1 MSFFTKNPNGQTMTP
16 SSPSPTRTTHTQSP
30 SMIITGT
37 SGKQYSLDNNTV
49 NWVKSRYKQDMAG
62 SYGLDDADQLAKRN
76 GQLSASALKTYKNS
90 NVDRQLAELGLPSE
104 KNLEKYLESYNQWH
118 TGGMDQYF
126 SQMNLPKNYWTNVK
140 GWYQSDMQNAYENT
154 AEDQQRK
161 ARGLMPSKWEA
172 KYTDTEIDDQLRAR
186 GLPPISEFNTYRDR
200 WNNYTGIESL
210 YANVAGA
217 QTFLKLNGIKN
228 DDTEYDD
235 GNGGKVKGKDL
246 YTAAF
251 YDELERL
258 DENDN
263 QVYGSIMPL
272 LKTGSGSGKSVELT
286 GDYATDRANQLA
298 ANNKNAT
305 GSDDYAG
312 YNAFSYD
319 DYLSKADDYYGR
331 YWKNAQYDDK
341 QTVGQRLDVM
351 TRDADEQAVKSYYDI
366 DYTPS
371 DVDAFIKRYEA
382 DYPNN
387 SFEQMVT
394 DMYENGV
401 NEDTIRLAKSIK
413 QKSATQNYSED
424 GKTGFFDYSNQ
435 FVRATE
441 AQRKKNEGTT
451 SFTAAAEA
459 SYEKEPS
466 NVKEPELDGGWV
478 FPDKEAEANAQK
490 YKEVQAAADAYY
502 TAEANNDRS
511 ALYDATQELRRLG
524 LNTIEDADAWMRNGG
539 ATASEPA
546 PAVVASPTAV
556 KDYFTPVGISQD
568 ELGELTTED
577 AARIVE
583 YYMEENGGWNSKNA
597 ADAFNYLRTIG
608 VQDDTVTNT
617 ARDMQARYGNLPDV
631 AEETAY
637 EGIENDPA
645 AVTQKGLDDMKASVE
660 AAKERDGND
669 KAIIDQTKQAIQRLL
684 FDEEGNNLILTN
696 ADSVI
701 KAIDTVRNMAFTN
714 PTAVD
719 EALKQLGFSAN
730 GWFSGVADSLT
741 NGWNTDELVK
751 LRLALGENYSVD
763 ASPEEQIPDDAR
775 YIQDAFGLSD
785 FWTGNPIASSKKTL
799 RRDFDYALE
808 WAQQQIASGTLTAGK
823 AYNILAADGYQDE
836 MEEYMPE
843 EWHEAHFIE
852 YTAPMLWNQSLAEDQ
867 LLWEEMTPEQRTDSA
882 KLMWGNLTPEQKAS
896 MYKPGW
902 WKFDDTVNRTPGQ
915 AWGQQAAAILPGL
928 ITQFVATP
936 VTIADAIDAAITGR
950 PEMWDLTQKL
960 TATEEALANYGSV
973 DEFSFGTRSAEWV
986 TTAAQELF
994 KMEILGNI
1002 GGMVGE
1008 AFTGTG
1014 VGSKVLKAAAS
1025 DSKLVS
1031 KLADMLMGAVQASPF
1046 VAESFAGHYREAKMR
1061 GATNGEAAFYGAL
1074 TGLSEGFIEGANFD
1088 KVWGKAIGA
1097 DRIAENLL
1105 QGGLD
1110 YLKMG
1115 LNGKAFVSSL
1125 ALGFLGEGTEELVG
1139 YAVETGTK
1147 MAFYDDTWAK
1157 GTEWSWAE
1165 AGEQALVGGIL
1176 GALGSGL
1183 HGGSLTTERIITD
1196 YAMHNSDAFAQVF
1209 PDLTMAI
1216 GITESMP
1223 EGVRAKYEKGGAT
1236 IMSETAY
1243 GQVLDQIAN
1252 CDEGIRAAADEMK
1265 TIEAK
1270 LTKNVDTAQAEV
1282 DKLAAKLAPYVAK
1295 LQEGTLTGKEANE
1308 EYAPLQVKYEKAVG
1322 NLENAK
1328 KVADATQNEQ
1338 WQQARTRRDN
1348 AESQRNTLQKQ
1359 VQEHWAGIYYANYD
1373 NIISGLTDEM
1383 VSNIMKAYQKGAA
1396 YDPDEQAAKRAET
1409 AQTKLA
1415 EAEATETIE
1424 EAKETAEAPENAAVK
1439 ARELAYDRVY
1449 KDHEAGKAYAEE
1461 GGKSDSKLTPVEFAE
1476 NERQNFQAKTT
1487 AKLRRVT
1494 LELAG
1499 LEAKEG
1505 MSAKEIFE
1513 EAKKAMTPEA
1523 AQKLDMYQKL
1533 SKALGLNMVV
1543 RDVVAGTSGYVHDGK
1558 LYVTLNG
1565 KQSMLRVAAHELTHY
1580 MKGHAET
1587 QYDALRTSLVNEVGQ
1602 EKFDELLAEKAQE
1615 YGLDLNDAKAR
1626 LEADDEVCAE
1636 LCEKML
1642 ENPDALERF
1651 VQSDLD
1657 AAKTL
1662 KQRLAKTLVAIK
1674 SAIRSI
1680 GTSNAETKADLIK
1693 QQDTIEQWY
1702 KGLSDAIDNANKAGK
1717 TTATTEAETATV
1729 TDTTTEAPQAPPVET
1744 NPDLFMGEESA
1755 RREQL
1760 RSDLE
1765 ALAKKGT
1772 KVQDVSRQ
1780 EVNDVLD
1787 RVILGDKSNYNK
1799 ADYAQIRGMLAQLIP
1814 EVTAYVNGDATVD
1827 ANVLNERLNAAIDY
1841 MLERY
1846 GEGSED
1852 YYWLRDLIP
1861 SKIALTDTAYK
1872 DLRAKDMTLRQA
1884 SNELT
1889 KALGGKFVNFVYKK
1903 APSYNNAMTID
1914 ELWQTITDQYGE
1926 QNGVGNIGEDALALI
1941 DYVRERA
1948 DNRTSFN
1955 DLYGSQREDMV
1966 NTQVGEFLD
1975 AVQSMVEGKST
1986 NKSEAARYTLDP
1998 VEPIEP
2004 TSDLWSK
2011 TATTAEAKE
2020 AFPDLWDVSSE
2031 ESEDNNPTQRKSTES
2046 TYRKIYD
2053 ILRKEGFSGKVL
2065 DASSGMGYGTRLGR
2079 EEYGFD
2085 VDDIEPYPGK
2095 DYNPMYKDYST
2106 LNEKYDAIISSAVL
2120 NVLPQDQRDAL
2131 VVKMGKMLN
2140 PGGKMYITTRGTKGD
2155 VDNLAKTGKNIQL
2168 GPSEFVETVHGSY
2181 QKGFTNP
2188 ELKAYLEDALGPGFT
2203 VEVSNKD
2210 NGGKFNNNTSIVVTK
2225 NGSDV
2230 LYALDDDYMP
2240 LAERYDAGL
2249 ATDADVEEMRRDVD
2263 EAARDN
2269 GYTIKAYHGTTE
2281 DFTEFNRGTQGQN
2294 HDGYL
2299 EFGGGFYFT
2308 PDAGEAREWVSRG
2321 RSGMSGA
2328 ATPKVMAVY
2337 LNPGRILGADDV
2349 VPGGADYLRSM
2360 WLPAADANF
2369 IANRAYRFI
2378 NYLTEERGFSNT
2390 EVQDTLK
2397 ALGFDAIDA
2406 TFGQGKSGQYVVFD
2420 PEQIKSAD
2428 PVTYDDNGDIIPLSE
2443 RFRTDRTGDEAWKNR
2458 DTRWSVDDDLVN
2470 QYGAIE
2476 QGREPRARDVQ
2487 VPRQS
2492 ADNTRV
2498 SKFTR
2503 SIEESSKVT
2512 DAQAAEIAS
2521 EIGSEAD
2528 RVKQLWSYIPKSN
2541 DETMRKAKE
2550 FIAARQPATAQREFH
2565 DMVVAGKYGTRTAA
2579 IGLQLLSD
2587 ASARDDWASVKDI
2600 AYDLR
2605 VLATE
2610 AGQSAQIFNVLKDLK
2625 GVGSAWY
2632 VEKLVNSLN
2641 STYADEIASGQMD
2654 PITVSE
2660 EAMQKVREAKTQA
2673 EVDAAERIVAD
2684 EIGPQLPLKR
2694 DEKLSNWRYLSMLG
2708 NPVTHIRNVT
2718 GNNLMHLMG
2727 GIKDVVASGI
2737 QRILEKTGVTDE
2749 SDRAHARLTSADKS
2763 YWDDFAQKS
2772 YDEQK
2777 RNLQGGGKLG
2787 FQSLVQQSKRSFDNK
2802 VLDTIARGKDPGTMS
2817 ERKGLVG
2824 LLQNIRNNGAMGML
2838 EVEDAWGLEKN
2849 YKRSLM
2855 EYMKAQ
2861 GYSLNNE
2868 GKVGKVGK
2876 DGSFTEIT
2884 NEQMNKAIEWATNQA
2899 WTNTFRGPSALAT
2912 ELNKI
2917 SKMNTASKLIV
2928 EGVMPFKK
2936 TPINIAKQGAMYSPA
2951 GIVVGTTELLTKVKQ
2966 GKMSAATAID
2976 HLSSGLTGTALMALG
2991 VVLAKAG
2998 ILRGGGEDKKKLE
3011 TYLEDTGDQTYAFKF
3026 GNVSINMSAIAPA
3039 TIPLFMGVALQEML
3053 SRNGEDEGVDLST
3066 ITDVLAG
3073 TLNPFMEMSFMSSL
3087 NSALKNYNNE
3097 GIGGALGSTIMTA
3110 AQNYG
3115 SQYLPTLGGKVA
3127 QFIDPTQR
3135 TTKSSATSPVGGNMD
3150 YYWRS
3155 LVKKV
3160 PGAEATLQ
3168 PDVNIWGQTTTKD
3181 SFGDWALDFANKFIL
3196 PTNIKVTNRDAVDNE
3211 LIRVVESTGI
3221 ADFLP
3226 SDGAK
3231 YFKVK
3236 GETYKMNASQY
3247 TEYSKDRGQAAYAAL
3262 KDVMAGAS
3270 YKTATD
3276 EQKAELLK
3284 KALDNAYKS
3293 VNNVWKEKL
3302 GAYDK

>member
-90 NVDRQLAELGLPSE
+90 NVDRQLAELGLPSK

-161 ARGLMPSKWEA
+161 ARGLMPSKWES

-217 QTFLKLNGIKN
+217 QTFLKLNNIKN

-258 DENDN
+258 DENGN

-312 YNAFSYD
+312 YNAFGYD

-539 ATASEPA
+539 ATSSEPA

-583 YYMEENGGWNSKNA
+583 YYMEENGGWNAKNA
-597 ADAFNYLRTIG
+597 ADAFSYLRTIG

-808 WAQQQIASGTLTAGK
+808 WAQQQIASGTLTAGQ

-960 TATEEALANYGSV
+960 TATEEALTNYGSV

-1223 EGVRAKYEKGGAT
+1223 EGVRAKYENGGAT

-1409 AQTKLA
+1409 AQTKRA
-1415 EAEATETIE
+1415 EAEANETIE
-1424 EAKETAEAPENAAVK
+1424 EATKAAPTPEGAATM
-1439 ARELAYDRVY
+1439 AREMAYDRVY
-1449 KDHEAGKAYAEE
+1449 KDHEAGKAYAED
-1461 GGKSDSKLTPVEFAE
+1461 GGKSDSKLTPVQFAE

-1680 GTSNAETKADLIK
+1680 GTSDAETKADLIK

-1717 TTATTEAETATV
+1717 ATATTEAETATV
-1729 TDTTTEAPQAPPVET
+1729 ADTTTEAPPVDT

-1760 RSDLE
+1760 RSELE
-1765 ALAKKGT
+1765 ELAKKGT

-1780 EVNDVLD
+1780 EINDVLD

-1827 ANVLNERLNAAIDY
+1827 ANVLNERLSAAIDY

-1852 YYWLRDLIP
+1852 YYNLRDLIP

-1975 AVQSMVEGKST
+1975 AVQSMVEGK
-1986 NKSEAARYTLDP
+1986 AA
-1998 VEPIEP
+1998 E
-2004 TSDLWSK
+2004 
-2011 TATTAEAKE
+2011 TA
-2020 AFPDLWDVSSE
+2020 
-2031 ESEDNNPTQRKSTES
+2031 
-2046 TYRKIYD
+2046 
-2053 ILRKEGFSGKVL
+2053 
-2065 DASSGMGYGTRLGR
+2065 
-2079 EEYGFD
+2079 
-2085 VDDIEPYPGK
+2085 
-2095 DYNPMYKDYST
+2095 
-2106 LNEKYDAIISSAVL
+2106 
-2120 NVLPQDQRDAL
+2120 AL
-2131 VVKMGKMLN
+2131 H
-2140 PGGKMYITTRGTKGD
+2140 
-2155 VDNLAKTGKNIQL
+2155 
-2168 GPSEFVETVHGSY
+2168 S
-2181 QKGFTNP
+2181 
-2188 ELKAYLEDALGPGFT
+2188 
-2203 VEVSNKD
+2203 
-2210 NGGKFNNNTSIVVTK
+2210 
-2225 NGSDV
+2225 
-2230 LYALDDDYMP
+2230 LDDDYMP
-2240 LAERYDAGL
+2240 LAEMYDAGV
-2249 ATDADVEEMRRDVD
+2249 ATEEETDRLRNIVAF
-2263 EAARDN
+2263 AASQA
-2269 GYTIKAYHGTTE
+2269 GYEREAYHGTRSGP
-2281 DFTEFNRGTQGQN
+2281 FTVFDRNLSGQN
-2294 HDGYL
+2294 YGGYNAA
-2299 EFGGGFYFT
+2299 GGGFDFT
-2308 PDAGEAREWVSRG
+2308 DTEDWARRWGAKANGNGDVRTVHAYLNTGKPFYSYDGAVDPSLEKYLPYT
-2321 RSGMSGA
+2321 MTETEKENAMKSGA
-2328 ATPKVMAVY
+2328 AFHKALEDNGVDFYDVMMREGY
-2337 LNPGRILGADDV
+2337 GSYSMYDGADNV
-2349 VPGGADYLRSM
+2349 SVYNPS
-2360 WLPAADANF
+2360 
-2369 IANRAYRFI
+2369 
-2378 NYLTEERGFSNT
+2378 
-2390 EVQDTLK
+2390 
-2397 ALGFDAIDA
+2397 
-2406 TFGQGKSGQYVVFD
+2406 
-2420 PEQIKSAD
+2420 QIKSAD
-2428 PVTYDDNGDIIPLSE
+2428 LVTYDDDGNIIPLSE
-2443 RFRTDRTGDEAWKNR
+2443 RFNPNETDI
-2458 DTRWSVDDDLVN
+2458 RWTVDDDLADLVN

-2476 QGREPRARDVQ
+2476 QGREPRVRDVQ

-2492 ADNTRV
+2492 ADNMRV
-2498 SKFTR
+2498 SKLTR

-2673 EVDAAERIVAD
+2673 EVDAAEKAVAD

-2718 GNNLMHLMG
+2718 GNKLMHLMG

-2737 QRILEKTGVTDE
+2737 QRIFESTGITDE
-2749 SDRAHARLTSADKS
+2749 GDRTYAYLSRADKA
-2763 YWDDFAQKS
+2763 YWDKFAQES

-2861 GYSLNNE
+2861 GYSLNDE

-2951 GIVVGTTELLTKVKQ
+2951 GIVIGTTELLTKVKQ

-3196 PTNIKVTNRDAVDNE
+3196 PTNVKVTNRDAVDNE

-3226 SDGAK
+3226 SDGNK
-3231 YFKVK
+3231 YFTVK
-3236 GETYKMNASQY
+3236 GEKYKMNASQY

-3270 YKTATD
+3270 YKNATD

>member
-16 SSPSPTRTTHTQSP
+16 SGPSPTRTTHTQSP

-118 TGGMDQYF
+118 TGGMDQVF
-126 SQMNLPKNYWTNVK
+126 GQMNLPKNYWTNVK

-200 WNNYTGIESL
+200 WNNYTGIENL

-217 QTFLKLNGIKN
+217 QTFLKLNNIKN
-228 DDTEYDD
+228 DDTEYDN

-258 DENDN
+258 DENGN

-272 LKTGSGSGKSVELT
+272 FKTGSGSGKSVELT

-312 YNAFSYD
+312 YNAFNYD

-413 QKSATQNYSED
+413 QKSAAQNYSED

-546 PAVVASPTAV
+546 PVVVASPTAV

-597 ADAFNYLRTIG
+597 ADAFSYLRTIG

-1031 KLADMLMGAVQASPF
+1031 KLADMLMGAVKASPF

-1396 YDPDEQAAKRAET
+1396 YDPDEQATKRAET
-1409 AQTKLA
+1409 AQTKRA
-1415 EAEATETIE
+1415 EAEANETIE
-1424 EAKETAEAPENAAVK
+1424 EATKAAPTPEGAATM
-1439 ARELAYDRVY
+1439 AREMAYDRVY

-1580 MKGHAET
+1580 MKGHASE

-1602 EKFDELLAEKAQE
+1602 EKFDELLQEKAQE

-1729 TDTTTEAPQAPPVET
+1729 ADTTTEAPQAPPVET

-1780 EVNDVLD
+1780 EINDVLD

-1827 ANVLNERLNAAIDY
+1827 ANVLNERLSAAIDY

-1852 YYWLRDLIP
+1852 YYNLRDLIP

-1975 AVQSMVEGKST
+1975 AVQSMVEGRAQTQPYYNEKVNLWSRSGKDWGYE
-1986 NKSEAARYTLDP
+1986 NAGEAGLAIDSALRT
-1998 VEPIEP
+1998 INQKA
-2004 TSDLWSK
+2004 SDLFHHDFMGHKHDAHVAMNEAVIALAQDVKQGRISPMAA
-2011 TATTAEAKE
+2011 ATVISNQFNADENSVKKLYNRSTGNAYKKVFQAAQMIDAEHVAE
-2020 AFPDLWDVSSE
+2020 
-2031 ESEDNNPTQRKSTES
+2031 T
-2046 TYRKIYD
+2046 
-2053 ILRKEGFSGKVL
+2053 
-2065 DASSGMGYGTRLGR
+2065 
-2079 EEYGFD
+2079 
-2085 VDDIEPYPGK
+2085 
-2095 DYNPMYKDYST
+2095 
-2106 LNEKYDAIISSAVL
+2106 SAL
-2120 NVLPQDQRDAL
+2120 
-2131 VVKMGKMLN
+2131 
-2140 PGGKMYITTRGTKGD
+2140 
-2155 VDNLAKTGKNIQL
+2155 
-2168 GPSEFVETVHGSY
+2168 H
-2181 QKGFTNP
+2181 
-2188 ELKAYLEDALGPGFT
+2188 
-2203 VEVSNKD
+2203 
-2210 NGGKFNNNTSIVVTK
+2210 SI
-2225 NGSDV
+2225 
-2230 LYALDDDYMP
+2230 DDDYMP
-2240 LAERYDAGL
+2240 LAEKYDAGI

-2487 VPRQS
+2487 VPRKS
-2492 ADNTRV
+2492 ADNMRV

-2503 SIEESSKVT
+2503 SLDESSKVT
-2512 DAQAAEIAS
+2512 DAQSAEIAS

-2641 STYADEIASGQMD
+2641 TTYADEIQSGQMD

-2673 EVDAAERIVAD
+2673 EVDAAEKAVAD

-2718 GNNLMHLMG
+2718 GNNLMYGMG

-2737 QRILEKTGVTDE
+2737 QRIFESAGITDE
-2749 SDRAHARLTSADKS
+2749 GDRTFARLSRADKA

-2861 GYSLNNE
+2861 GYSLNDE

-2951 GIVVGTTELLTKVKQ
+2951 GIVIGTTELLTKVKQ

-2998 ILRGGGEDKKKLE
+2998 ILRGGGDDKKKLE

-3226 SDGAK
+3226 SDGNK
-3231 YFKVK
+3231 YFTVK
-3236 GETYKMNASQY
+3236 GEKYKMNASQY

-3270 YKTATD
+3270 YKNATD